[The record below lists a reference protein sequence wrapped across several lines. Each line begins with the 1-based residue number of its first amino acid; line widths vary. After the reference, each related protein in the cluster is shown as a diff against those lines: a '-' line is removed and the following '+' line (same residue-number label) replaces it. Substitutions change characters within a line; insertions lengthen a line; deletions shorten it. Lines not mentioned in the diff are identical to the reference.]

1 MIVKKIHEN
10 LGVEDGTIRFL
21 GMWDTTIERGTAVTP
36 HVHKD
41 VEEVYYILEGSGEM
55 RIGDEKRLVGA
66 GDVIYIPSEKVH
78 ALIQVGEKNLRF
90 ITASID
96 ITGTSKIPSEPSYVT

>member
-10 LGVEDGTIRFL
+10 LGVEDGTVRFL
-21 GMWDTTIERGTAVTP
+21 GIWDTLIDKGTAVTP

-41 VEEVYYILEGSGEM
+41 VEEVYYVLEGNGEM
-55 RIGDEKRLVGA
+55 RIDNEAKLVGV
-66 GDVIYIPSEKVH
+66 GDIIYIPPEKVH
-78 ALIQVGEKNLRF
+78 TLIQVGDEPLRF

-96 ITGTSKIPSEPSYVT
+96 ITKIIGPSAPFYVT

>member
-21 GMWDTTIERGTAVTP
+21 GIWDTTLKRVTAVTP

-41 VEEVYYILEGSGEM
+41 VEEVYYILEGNGEI
-55 RIGDEKRLVGA
+55 RIGD
-66 GDVIYIPSEKVH
+66 
-78 ALIQVGEKNLRF
+78 
-90 ITASID
+90 
-96 ITGTSKIPSEPSYVT
+96 

>member
-21 GMWDTTIERGTAVTP
+21 GIWDTTLKRGTAVTP

-41 VEEVYYILEGSGEM
+41 VEEVYYILEGNGEM

-66 GDVIYIPSEKVH
+66 GDVIYIPPEKVH
-78 ALIQVGEKNLRF
+78 TLIQLREKTLRF
-90 ITASID
+90 ITTSID
-96 ITGTSKIPSEPSYVT
+96 ITGMSKLPSGPSYVT

>member
-21 GMWDTTIERGTAVTP
+21 GIWDTILERGAAVTP

-41 VEEVYYILEGSGEM
+41 VEEVYYILEGNGEM
-55 RIGDEKRLVGA
+55 RVGDEAKLVEA
-66 GDVIYIPSEKVH
+66 GDVIYIPPEKVH
-78 ALIQVGEKNLRF
+78 TIIQVGEEPLRF
-90 ITASID
+90 ITASVD
-96 ITGTSKIPSEPSYVT
+96 IAGTVGRPSAPSYVT